1 MVDKFDK
8 APEQPDRTDEENAA
22 DSLSRD
28 AWGAEVRP
36 FKVLLTEAAP
46 FVVESLWRHQVKPTV
61 AKLFSQVESRIAA
74 RRAST
79 DAFSRLSQDDP
90 AMDDAYA
97 HLV

>member
-1 MVDKFDK
+1 MVDKFDNT
-8 APEQPDRTDEENAA
+8 PEQPDRLDEEKAA
-22 DSLSRD
+22 DSLRDD
-28 AWGAEVRP
+28 AWGTEVRP
-36 FKVLLTEAAP
+36 FRVLLTEAAP

-61 AKLFSQVESRIAA
+61 AALFSQVESRIAA

-79 DAFSRLSQDDP
+79 DAFTRLSQEDP